1 MNKDFFS
8 KERFKY
14 IIILAL
20 FNYIFLGTEYLFDN
34 IVGDIK
40 PQSVVTAQSYILG
53 ASVLGFLFFAIIKK
67 YINKKLKYGLFSAF
81 IVVETLLF
89 ALMEYSENY
98 GFVVITGCVMFAL
111 FGVMGSAVYY
121 IASVYLKSNRN
132 VASTIGL
139 AYGLGIMF
147 QFGDNN
153 IVASK
158 IARLI
163 IFAIVLVVW
172 IAIILNLYL
181 EENAESQNEKS
192 RKVKYE
198 KTESK
203 NIECKNTAS
212 KNIECKNTASK
223 NAEYKNSRITA
234 IVLIITIMLMA
245 CIFSTLDNIVT
256 YYHSKGIMD
265 IGQYPRLLLAISGV
279 VAGVLFDLK
288 ERKLMCLIMYS
299 VTLLSTICMLV
310 ITMGEPFIIGL
321 VVFYLSAGFFSVFF
335 TTAFVNLSFE
345 MKTPE
350 LWAGMGRAA
359 NNLCAVLMGT
369 VFFSLFNSTNMLS
382 NSIVIIILFVF
393 VSIFM
398 AIYYGKNSKKSYVAE
413 SLESDDNKM
422 ENFVQQFSLSKR
434 ECEVL
439 EILLKSDKN
448 VKEIAQE
455 LYISRAALYRHISN
469 MNEKTDTK
477 SREGLIK
484 FYYQWEKSGKN

>member
-40 PQSVVTAQSYILG
+40 PQSVVIAQSYILG

-89 ALMEYSENY
+89 ALMEYSESY
-98 GFVVITGCVMFAL
+98 GFVVITGSVMFAL

-198 KTESK
+198 KTE
-203 NIECKNTAS
+203 S

-350 LWAGMGRAA
+350 LWAGMGRAT

-413 SLESDDNKM
+413 SLESDDKKM
-422 ENFVQQFSLSKR
+422 EHFVQQFSLSKR

-439 EILLKSDKN
+439 ETLLKSDKN

>member
-89 ALMEYSENY
+89 ALMEYSESY
-98 GFVVITGCVMFAL
+98 GFVVITGSVMFTL

-212 KNIECKNTASK
+212 KN
-223 NAEYKNSRITA
+223 AEYKNSRITA

-256 YYHSKGIMD
+256 YCHSKGIMD

-350 LWAGMGRAA
+350 LWAGMGRAT
-359 NNLCAVLMGT
+359 NNFCAVLMGT

-439 EILLKSDKN
+439 ETLLKSDKN

-455 LYISRAALYRHISN
+455 LYISRAALYRHISS

>member
-67 YINKKLKYGLFSAF
+67 YINKKLKYGLLSAF

-89 ALMEYSENY
+89 ALMEYSESY

-181 EENAESQNEKS
+181 EDNAESQNEK
-192 RKVKYE
+192 
-198 KTESK
+198 TE
-203 NIECKNTAS
+203 S

-350 LWAGMGRAA
+350 LWAGMGRAT
-359 NNLCAVLMGT
+359 NNLCAALMGT

-413 SLESDDNKM
+413 SLESDDKKM
-422 ENFVQQFSLSKR
+422 EHFVQQFSLSKR

-439 EILLKSDKN
+439 ETLLKSDKN

-484 FYYQWEKSGKN
+484 FYYQWEKSGKS

>member
-67 YINKKLKYGLFSAF
+67 YINKKLKYGLLSAF

-89 ALMEYSENY
+89 ALMEYSESY

-121 IASVYLKSNRN
+121 IASVYLKRNRN

-153 IVASK
+153 MVASK

-181 EENAESQNEKS
+181 EENEEFQNEKS

-198 KTESK
+198 KT
-203 NIECKNTAS
+203 AS
-212 KNIECKNTASK
+212 KNIECKNTAST
-223 NAEYKNSRITA
+223 NAEYKNSHITA

-335 TTAFVNLSFE
+335 ATAFVNLSFE

-439 EILLKSDKN
+439 ETLLKSDKN

>member
-67 YINKKLKYGLFSAF
+67 YINKKLKYGLLSAF

-89 ALMEYSENY
+89 ALMEYSESY
-98 GFVVITGCVMFAL
+98 GFVVITGSVMFAL

-198 KTESK
+198 KTE
-203 NIECKNTAS
+203 S

-350 LWAGMGRAA
+350 LWAGMGRAT

-413 SLESDDNKM
+413 SLESDDKKM
-422 ENFVQQFSLSKR
+422 EHFVQQFSLSKR

-439 EILLKSDKN
+439 ETLLKSDKN

-484 FYYQWEKSGKN
+484 FYYQWEKVGKINFETYVNLK

>member
-1 MNKDFFS
+1 M
-8 KERFKY
+8 
-14 IIILAL
+14 
-20 FNYIFLGTEYLFDN
+20 
-34 IVGDIK
+34 
-40 PQSVVTAQSYILG
+40 
-53 ASVLGFLFFAIIKK
+53 
-67 YINKKLKYGLFSAF
+67 SAF

-89 ALMEYSENY
+89 ALMEYSESY

-121 IASVYLKSNRN
+121 IASVYLKRNRN

-198 KTESK
+198 K
-203 NIECKNTAS
+203 TAS

-350 LWAGMGRAA
+350 LWAGMGRAT
-359 NNLCAVLMGT
+359 NNLCAALMGT

-382 NSIVIIILFVF
+382 NSIV
-393 VSIFM
+393 
-398 AIYYGKNSKKSYVAE
+398 KKRVRGA
-413 SLESDDNKM
+413 
-422 ENFVQQFSLSKR
+422 
-434 ECEVL
+434 
-439 EILLKSDKN
+439 
-448 VKEIAQE
+448 
-455 LYISRAALYRHISN
+455 
-469 MNEKTDTK
+469 
-477 SREGLIK
+477 
-484 FYYQWEKSGKN
+484 

>member
-1 MNKDFFS
+1 M
-8 KERFKY
+8 
-14 IIILAL
+14 AL

-67 YINKKLKYGLFSAF
+67 YINKKLKYGLLSAF

-89 ALMEYSENY
+89 ALIEYSESY

-198 KTESK
+198 KTE
-203 NIECKNTAS
+203 S

-350 LWAGMGRAA
+350 LWAGMGRAT

-398 AIYYGKNSKKSYVAE
+398 AIYYGKNSKKVTLRKVWRAMTKKWNILYSSFLCQKE
-413 SLESDDNKM
+413 SARCLRLCLSRTKM
-422 ENFVQQFSLSKR
+422 
-434 ECEVL
+434 
-439 EILLKSDKN
+439 
-448 VKEIAQE
+448 
-455 LYISRAALYRHISN
+455 
-469 MNEKTDTK
+469 
-477 SREGLIK
+477 
-484 FYYQWEKSGKN
+484 

>member
-67 YINKKLKYGLFSAF
+67 YINKKLKYGLLSAF

-89 ALMEYSENY
+89 ALMEYSESY

-181 EENAESQNEKS
+181 EENAESKNEKS

-198 KTESK
+198 KTE
-203 NIECKNTAS
+203 S

-279 VAGVLFDLK
+279 VAGVLFELK

-335 TTAFVNLSFE
+335 NTAFVNLSFE

-350 LWAGMGRAA
+350 LWAGMGRAV

-398 AIYYGKNSKKSYVAE
+398 AIYYGKNSKKGYVAE
-413 SLESDDNKM
+413 SLESNDNKM

-439 EILLKSDKN
+439 ETLLKSDKN

>member
-67 YINKKLKYGLFSAF
+67 YINKKLKYGLLSAF
-81 IVVETLLF
+81 VVVETLLF
-89 ALMEYSENY
+89 ALMEYSESY

-192 RKVKYE
+192 RKVRYE

-203 NIECKNTAS
+203 NIECKNT
-212 KNIECKNTASK
+212 TSK

-279 VAGVLFDLK
+279 VAGVLFELK

-321 VVFYLSAGFFSVFF
+321 VVFYLSAGFFPVFF

-369 VFFSLFNSTNMLS
+369 VFFSFFNSTNMLS

-413 SLESDDNKM
+413 SLESNDNKM

-439 EILLKSDKN
+439 ETLLKSDKN

>member
-67 YINKKLKYGLFSAF
+67 YINKKLKYGLLSAF
-81 IVVETLLF
+81 VVVETLLF
-89 ALMEYSENY
+89 ALMEYSESY

-121 IASVYLKSNRN
+121 IASVYLKINRN

-203 NIECKNTAS
+203 NIE
-212 KNIECKNTASK
+212 
-223 NAEYKNSRITA
+223 YKNSRITA

-279 VAGVLFDLK
+279 VAGVLFELK

-321 VVFYLSAGFFSVFF
+321 VVFYLSAGFFPVFF

-439 EILLKSDKN
+439 ETLLKSDKN

-484 FYYQWEKSGKN
+484 FYYQWEKSRKN

>member
-89 ALMEYSENY
+89 ALMEYSESY

-121 IASVYLKSNRN
+121 ITSVYLKSNRN

-139 AYGLGIMF
+139 AYGPGIMF

-158 IARLI
+158 ITRLI

-198 KTESK
+198 KTE
-203 NIECKNTAS
+203 S

-413 SLESDDNKM
+413 SLESDDKKM
-422 ENFVQQFSLSKR
+422 EHFVQQFSLSKR

-439 EILLKSDKN
+439 ETLLKSDKN

>member
-67 YINKKLKYGLFSAF
+67 YINKKLKYGLLSAF

-89 ALMEYSENY
+89 ALMEYSESY

-181 EENAESQNEKS
+181 EENAE
-192 RKVKYE
+192 
-198 KTESK
+198 
-203 NIECKNTAS
+203 
-212 KNIECKNTASK
+212 
-223 NAEYKNSRITA
+223 YKNSRITA

-279 VAGVLFDLK
+279 VAGVLFELK

-321 VVFYLSAGFFSVFF
+321 VVFYLSAGFFPVFF

-398 AIYYGKNSKKSYVAE
+398 AIYYGKNSKKSYVVE
-413 SLESDDNKM
+413 SLERDDNKM

-439 EILLKSDKN
+439 ETLLKSDKN

>member
-89 ALMEYSENY
+89 ALMEYSESY

-111 FGVMGSAVYY
+111 FGVMGSEVYY

-198 KTESK
+198 KTE
-203 NIECKNTAS
+203 S

-350 LWAGMGRAA
+350 LWAGMGRAT

-398 AIYYGKNSKKSYVAE
+398 AIYYGKNLKKSYVAE
-413 SLESDDNKM
+413 SLESDDKKM
-422 ENFVQQFSLSKR
+422 EYFVQQFSLSKR

-439 EILLKSDKN
+439 ETLLKSDKN

>member
-89 ALMEYSENY
+89 ALMEYSESY
-98 GFVVITGCVMFAL
+98 GFVVITGSVMFAL

-163 IFAIVLVVW
+163 IFAILLVVW

-198 KTESK
+198 KTE
-203 NIECKNTAS
+203 S

-350 LWAGMGRAA
+350 LWAGMGRAT

-439 EILLKSDKN
+439 ETLKKKKKN

>member
-67 YINKKLKYGLFSAF
+67 YINKKLKYGLLSAF

-89 ALMEYSENY
+89 ALMEYSESY

-181 EENAESQNEKS
+181 EENAESQNEK
-192 RKVKYE
+192 
-198 KTESK
+198 
-203 NIECKNTAS
+203 S

-335 TTAFVNLSFE
+335 TTVFVNLSFE

-350 LWAGMGRAA
+350 LWAGMGRAT
-359 NNLCAVLMGT
+359 NNLCAALMGT

-439 EILLKSDKN
+439 ETLLKSDKN

>member
-67 YINKKLKYGLFSAF
+67 YINKKLKYGLLSAF

-89 ALMEYSENY
+89 ALMEYSESY

-163 IFAIVLVVW
+163 IFVIVLVVW

-198 KTESK
+198 KTE
-203 NIECKNTAS
+203 S

-256 YYHSKGIMD
+256 YYHSKEIMD

-345 MKTPE
+345 MKTSE
-350 LWAGMGRAA
+350 LWAGMGRAV

>member
-67 YINKKLKYGLFSAF
+67 YINKKLKYGLLSAF

-89 ALMEYSENY
+89 ALMEYSESY

-132 VASTIGL
+132 VASTMGL

-181 EENAESQNEKS
+181 EENAESKNEKS

-198 KTESK
+198 KTE
-203 NIECKNTAS
+203 S

-279 VAGVLFDLK
+279 VAGVLFELK

-321 VVFYLSAGFFSVFF
+321 VVFYLSAGFFPVFF

-413 SLESDDNKM
+413 SLESNDNKM

-439 EILLKSDKN
+439 ETLLKSDKN

>member
-67 YINKKLKYGLFSAF
+67 YINKKLKYGLLSAF
-81 IVVETLLF
+81 VVVETLLF
-89 ALMEYSENY
+89 ALMEYSESY

-121 IASVYLKSNRN
+121 IASVYLKINRN

-203 NIECKNTAS
+203 NIECKNTAL
-212 KNIECKNTASK
+212 K

-335 TTAFVNLSFE
+335 TIAFVNLSFE

-413 SLESDDNKM
+413 SLESDDKKM
-422 ENFVQQFSLSKR
+422 EHFVQQFSLSKR

-439 EILLKSDKN
+439 ETLLKSDKN

-484 FYYQWEKSGKN
+484 FYYQWKKSGKN

>member
-89 ALMEYSENY
+89 ALMEYSESY
-98 GFVVITGCVMFAL
+98 GFVVITGSVMFAL

-181 EENAESQNEKS
+181 EENAESQNAESQNEKS

-198 KTESK
+198 KTE
-203 NIECKNTAS
+203 S

-350 LWAGMGRAA
+350 LWAGMGRAT

-439 EILLKSDKN
+439 ETLLKSDKN

>member
-67 YINKKLKYGLFSAF
+67 YINKKLKYGLLSAF

-89 ALMEYSENY
+89 ALMEYSESY

-192 RKVKYE
+192 RKVRYE

-203 NIECKNTAS
+203 NIECKNT
-212 KNIECKNTASK
+212 TSK

-279 VAGVLFDLK
+279 VAGVLFELK

-321 VVFYLSAGFFSVFF
+321 VVFYLSAGFFPVFF

-369 VFFSLFNSTNMLS
+369 VFFSFFNSTNMLS

-413 SLESDDNKM
+413 SLESNDNKM

-439 EILLKSDKN
+439 ETLLKSDKN

-484 FYYQWEKSGKN
+484 FYYQWEKMGKINFETYVNLK

>member
-89 ALMEYSENY
+89 ALMEYSESY
-98 GFVVITGCVMFAL
+98 GFVVITGSVMFAL

-198 KTESK
+198 KTE
-203 NIECKNTAS
+203 S

-413 SLESDDNKM
+413 SLESDDKKM
-422 ENFVQQFSLSKR
+422 EHFVQQFSLSKR

-439 EILLKSDKN
+439 ETLLKSDKN

>member
-67 YINKKLKYGLFSAF
+67 YINKKLKYGLLSAF
-81 IVVETLLF
+81 VVVETLLF
-89 ALMEYSENY
+89 ALMEYSESY

-192 RKVKYE
+192 RKVRYE
-198 KTESK
+198 KTE
-203 NIECKNTAS
+203 S

-279 VAGVLFDLK
+279 VAGVLFELK

-321 VVFYLSAGFFSVFF
+321 VVFYLSAGFFPVFF

-398 AIYYGKNSKKSYVAE
+398 AIYYGKNSKKSYVVE
-413 SLESDDNKM
+413 SLERDDNKM

-439 EILLKSDKN
+439 ETLLKSDKN

>member
-67 YINKKLKYGLFSAF
+67 YINKKLKYGLLSAF

-89 ALMEYSENY
+89 ALMEYSESY
-98 GFVVITGCVMFAL
+98 GFVVITGSVMFAL

-158 IARLI
+158 ISRLI

-198 KTESK
+198 KTE
-203 NIECKNTAS
+203 S

-413 SLESDDNKM
+413 SLESDDKKM
-422 ENFVQQFSLSKR
+422 EHFVQQFSLSKR

-439 EILLKSDKN
+439 ETLLKSDKN

>member
-67 YINKKLKYGLFSAF
+67 YINKKLKYGLLSAF
-81 IVVETLLF
+81 VVVETLLF
-89 ALMEYSENY
+89 ALMEYSESY

-121 IASVYLKSNRN
+121 IASIYLKSNRN

-212 KNIECKNTASK
+212 KN
-223 NAEYKNSRITA
+223 AEYKNSRITA

-279 VAGVLFDLK
+279 VAGVLFELK

-321 VVFYLSAGFFSVFF
+321 VVFYLSAGFFPVFF

-413 SLESDDNKM
+413 SLERDDNKM

-439 EILLKSDKN
+439 ETLLKSDKN

-469 MNEKTDTK
+469 MKEKTDTK

>member
-14 IIILAL
+14 IIILGL

-89 ALMEYSENY
+89 ALMEYSESY

-121 IASVYLKSNRN
+121 ITSVYLKSNRN

-158 IARLI
+158 ITRLI

-198 KTESK
+198 KTE
-203 NIECKNTAS
+203 S

-413 SLESDDNKM
+413 SLESDDKKM
-422 ENFVQQFSLSKR
+422 EHFVQQFSLSKR

-439 EILLKSDKN
+439 ETLLKSDKN

>member
-67 YINKKLKYGLFSAF
+67 YINKKLKYGLLSAF
-81 IVVETLLF
+81 VVVETLLF
-89 ALMEYSENY
+89 ALMEYSESY

-121 IASVYLKSNRN
+121 IASVYLKINRN

-203 NIECKNTAS
+203 NIECKNTAL
-212 KNIECKNTASK
+212 K

-279 VAGVLFDLK
+279 VAGVLFELK

-321 VVFYLSAGFFSVFF
+321 VVFYLSAGFFPVFF

-439 EILLKSDKN
+439 ETLLKSDKN

>member
-89 ALMEYSENY
+89 ALMEYSESY

-158 IARLI
+158 ITRLI

-212 KNIECKNTASK
+212 KN
-223 NAEYKNSRITA
+223 AEHKNSRITA

-350 LWAGMGRAA
+350 LWAGMGRAT

-369 VFFSLFNSTNMLS
+369 VFLSLFNSTNMLS

-413 SLESDDNKM
+413 SLERDDKKM
-422 ENFVQQFSLSKR
+422 EHFVQQFSLSKR

-439 EILLKSDKN
+439 ETLLKSDKN

>member
-89 ALMEYSENY
+89 ALMEYSESY
-98 GFVVITGCVMFAL
+98 GFVVITGSVMFAL

-121 IASVYLKSNRN
+121 ITSVYLKSNRN

-158 IARLI
+158 IERLI

-181 EENAESQNEKS
+181 EENAEFQNEKS

-198 KTESK
+198 KTE
-203 NIECKNTAS
+203 S

-350 LWAGMGRAA
+350 LWAGMGRAT

-439 EILLKSDKN
+439 ETLLKSDKN

>member
-1 MNKDFFS
+1 MGV
-8 KERFKY
+8 
-14 IIILAL
+14 
-20 FNYIFLGTEYLFDN
+20 GT
-34 IVGDIK
+34 
-40 PQSVVTAQSYILG
+40 
-53 ASVLGFLFFAIIKK
+53 VLGFLFFAIIKK
-67 YINKKLKYGLFSAF
+67 YINKKLKYGLLSAF

-89 ALMEYSENY
+89 ALMEYSESY

-198 KTESK
+198 KTE
-203 NIECKNTAS
+203 S

-350 LWAGMGRAA
+350 LWAGMGRAT
-359 NNLCAVLMGT
+359 NNLCAALMGT

-413 SLESDDNKM
+413 SLESDDKKM
-422 ENFVQQFSLSKR
+422 EHFVQQFSLSKR

-439 EILLKSDKN
+439 ETLLKSDKN

-484 FYYQWEKSGKN
+484 FYYQWEKSGKS

>member
-67 YINKKLKYGLFSAF
+67 YINKKLKYGLLSAF
-81 IVVETLLF
+81 IVVETLIF
-89 ALMEYSENY
+89 ALMEYSESY

-198 KTESK
+198 KTE
-203 NIECKNTAS
+203 S

-335 TTAFVNLSFE
+335 TTVFVNLSFE

-350 LWAGMGRAA
+350 LWAGMGRAT
-359 NNLCAVLMGT
+359 NNLCAALMGT

-434 ECEVL
+434 RVRG
-439 EILLKSDKN
+439 
-448 VKEIAQE
+448 A
-455 LYISRAALYRHISN
+455 
-469 MNEKTDTK
+469 
-477 SREGLIK
+477 
-484 FYYQWEKSGKN
+484 

>member
-67 YINKKLKYGLFSAF
+67 YINKKLKYGLLSAF
-81 IVVETLLF
+81 VVVETLLF
-89 ALMEYSENY
+89 ALMEYSESY

-121 IASVYLKSNRN
+121 IASVYLKINRN

-203 NIECKNTAS
+203 NIECKNTAL
-212 KNIECKNTASK
+212 K

-335 TTAFVNLSFE
+335 TIAFVNLSFE

-359 NNLCAVLMGT
+359 NNLCAVSMGT

-398 AIYYGKNSKKSYVAE
+398 AIYYGKNSKKSYVGE
-413 SLESDDNKM
+413 SLESDDKKM
-422 ENFVQQFSLSKR
+422 EHFVQQFSLSKR

-439 EILLKSDKN
+439 ETLLKSDKN

>member
-67 YINKKLKYGLFSAF
+67 YINKKLKYGLLSAF

-89 ALMEYSENY
+89 ALIEYSESY
-98 GFVVITGCVMFAL
+98 RFVVITGCVMFAL

-198 KTESK
+198 KTE
-203 NIECKNTAS
+203 S

-350 LWAGMGRAA
+350 LWAGMGRAT

-413 SLESDDNKM
+413 SLESDDKKM
-422 ENFVQQFSLSKR
+422 EHFVQQFSLSKR
-434 ECEVL
+434 VCEVL
-439 EILLKSDKN
+439 ETLLKSDKN

>member
-67 YINKKLKYGLFSAF
+67 YINKKLKYGLLSAF

-89 ALMEYSENY
+89 ALMEYSESY

-181 EENAESQNEKS
+181 EENAEFQNEKS

-198 KTESK
+198 KTE
-203 NIECKNTAS
+203 S

-345 MKTPE
+345 MKIPE
-350 LWAGMGRAA
+350 LWAGMGRAT

-439 EILLKSDKN
+439 ETLLKSDKN

-484 FYYQWEKSGKN
+484 FYYQWEKSRIN

>member
-67 YINKKLKYGLFSAF
+67 YINKKLKYGLLSAF
-81 IVVETLLF
+81 VVVETLLF
-89 ALMEYSENY
+89 ALMEYSESY

-121 IASVYLKSNRN
+121 IASVYLKINRN

-203 NIECKNTAS
+203 NIECKNTAL
-212 KNIECKNTASK
+212 K

-279 VAGVLFDLK
+279 VAGVLFELK

-321 VVFYLSAGFFSVFF
+321 VVFYLSAGFFPVFF

-439 EILLKSDKN
+439 ETLLKSDKN

-484 FYYQWEKSGKN
+484 FYYQWKKSGKN

>member
-67 YINKKLKYGLFSAF
+67 YINKKLKYGLLSAF

-89 ALMEYSENY
+89 ALIEYSESY

-153 IVASK
+153 IVALK

-198 KTESK
+198 KTE
-203 NIECKNTAS
+203 S

-265 IGQYPRLLLAISGV
+265 IGQYLRLLLAISGV

-413 SLESDDNKM
+413 SLESDDKKM
-422 ENFVQQFSLSKR
+422 EHFVQQFSLSKR

-439 EILLKSDKN
+439 ETLLKSDKN

>member
-67 YINKKLKYGLFSAF
+67 YINKKLKYGLLSAF

-89 ALMEYSENY
+89 ALMEYSESY

-121 IASVYLKSNRN
+121 IASVYLKSKRN

-212 KNIECKNTASK
+212 KN
-223 NAEYKNSRITA
+223 AEYKNSHITA

-350 LWAGMGRAA
+350 LWAGMGRAT
-359 NNLCAVLMGT
+359 NNFCAVLMGT

-413 SLESDDNKM
+413 SLESDDKKM
-422 ENFVQQFSLSKR
+422 EHFVQQFSLSKR
-434 ECEVL
+434 ECEVFENL
-439 EILLKSDKN
+439 FKLDKN

>member
-67 YINKKLKYGLFSAF
+67 YINKKLKYGLLSAF

-89 ALMEYSENY
+89 ALMEYSESY
-98 GFVVITGCVMFAL
+98 GFVVITGSVMFAL

-139 AYGLGIMF
+139 AYGLGIIF

-198 KTESK
+198 KTE
-203 NIECKNTAS
+203 S

-413 SLESDDNKM
+413 SLESDDKKM
-422 ENFVQQFSLSKR
+422 EHFVQQFSLSKR

-439 EILLKSDKN
+439 ETLLKSDKN

>member
-67 YINKKLKYGLFSAF
+67 YINKKLKYGLLSAF
-81 IVVETLLF
+81 VVVETLLF
-89 ALMEYSENY
+89 ALMEYSESY

-121 IASVYLKSNRN
+121 IASVYLKINRN

-203 NIECKNTAS
+203 NIECKNTAL
-212 KNIECKNTASK
+212 K

-335 TTAFVNLSFE
+335 TIAFVNLSFE

-398 AIYYGKNSKKSYVAE
+398 AIYYGKNSKKSYVGE
-413 SLESDDNKM
+413 SLESDDKKM
-422 ENFVQQFSLSKR
+422 EHFVQQFSLSKR

-439 EILLKSDKN
+439 ETLLKSDKN

>member
-67 YINKKLKYGLFSAF
+67 YINKKLKYGLLSAF

-89 ALMEYSENY
+89 ALMEYSESY

-198 KTESK
+198 KTE
-203 NIECKNTAS
+203 S

-350 LWAGMGRAA
+350 LWAGMGRAT

-413 SLESDDNKM
+413 SLESDDKKM
-422 ENFVQQFSLSKR
+422 EHFVQQFS
-434 ECEVL
+434 
-439 EILLKSDKN
+439 
-448 VKEIAQE
+448 
-455 LYISRAALYRHISN
+455 
-469 MNEKTDTK
+469 
-477 SREGLIK
+477 
-484 FYYQWEKSGKN
+484 

>member
-67 YINKKLKYGLFSAF
+67 YINKKLKYGLLSAF
-81 IVVETLLF
+81 IVVETLIF
-89 ALMEYSENY
+89 ALMEYSESY

-192 RKVKYE
+192 RKVRYE

-203 NIECKNTAS
+203 NIECKNT
-212 KNIECKNTASK
+212 TSK

-279 VAGVLFDLK
+279 VAGVLFELK

-321 VVFYLSAGFFSVFF
+321 VVFYLSAGFFPVFF

-369 VFFSLFNSTNMLS
+369 VFFSFFNSTNMLS

-413 SLESDDNKM
+413 SLESNDNKM

-439 EILLKSDKN
+439 ETLLKSDKN

-484 FYYQWEKSGKN
+484 FYYQWEKKWEKLTLRHM